1 MPAGALND
9 EQRVIYDRVKNRNA
23 AMDAAYKY
31 LIPSDVYQNN
41 MNSEMETLLA
51 SNPSLNAIISSGCSY
66 NALLGELSRG
76 SYSTKEVAVLTQFA
90 NDSLTTMNDNSSF
103 RKAIAATQKNVTGTP
118 EEREENALSY
128 LNPDNCEQ
136 NIEDINVLKQVPYN
150 NAQATSDYYL
160 NELNKAN
167 ENYDKIVAERKA
179 NDEAINELFK
189 GKSSSAKKKIAN
201 GTEYK
206 NLKAQQDK
214 LIQQEKAAKDARD
227 AADSSLRSSRSTARA
242 LKPSNGQTIV

>member
-1 MPAGALND
+1 
-9 EQRVIYDRVKNRNA
+9 
-23 AMDAAYKY
+23 MDAAYKY
-31 LIPSDVYQNN
+31 SIPSDVYQSN

-76 SYSTKEVAVLTQFA
+76 SYSTKEVAVITQFA

-103 RKAIAATQKNVTGTP
+103 RKTIAATQRNVTGTP

-136 NIEDINVLKQVPYN
+136 NIEDINALKQVPYN
-150 NAQATSDYYL
+150 NAQATSDYYR
-160 NELNKAN
+160 NELNKAQ

-179 NDEAINELFK
+179 NDEAIKALLK
-189 GKSSSAKKKIAN
+189 GKSSSAKKKITDGA
-201 GTEYK
+201 EYK

-227 AADSSLRSSRSTARA
+227 SVNSSLRSSRSTARA